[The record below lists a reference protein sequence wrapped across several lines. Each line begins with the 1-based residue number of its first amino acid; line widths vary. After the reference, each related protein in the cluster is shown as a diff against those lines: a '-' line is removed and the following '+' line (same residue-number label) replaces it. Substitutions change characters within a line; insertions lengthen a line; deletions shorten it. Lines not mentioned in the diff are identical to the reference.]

1 MQVILGVFS
10 LFLLSSCGRIE
21 ARIEANDGYQ
31 AYQKKDFSA
40 AVTHYEAALKNS
52 PDDFLILRNLG
63 FAHLSAAR
71 ETKSA
76 EESKAH
82 NNEAIKYL
90 FRIVKEYPEDK
101 ELSALLVD
109 TWTQADRLQEASLYY
124 HEYVTRQPND
134 PEAWRVLGQIEVRRG
149 NYQAALETYEKRLAL
164 LPNDIQIT
172 AGKAILCWEWLRSGG
187 IDSKERAVQIA
198 TMGLEA
204 ALKADQQDPKHPTA
218 LVYAGLLYR
227 QRASHQQDPKEMQ
240 KDLLE
245 AQKVLE
251 RVKARNKGAAES

>member
-21 ARIEANDGYQ
+21 ARIEANDGFQ
-31 AYQKKDFSA
+31 AYQKKDYLSA
-40 AVTHYEAALKNS
+40 IAHYEAALKDS
-52 PDDFLILRNLG
+52 PDDFTVIRNLG

-71 ETKSA
+71 EAKSSEETKH
-76 EESKAH
+76 H
-82 NNEAIKYL
+82 NDEAIQHL
-90 FRIVKEYPEDK
+90 FRLAKEYPEDK

-109 TWTQADRLQEASLYY
+109 TWTQADRLGEAALYY
-124 HEYVTRQPND
+124 HEYVTRLPND

-149 NYQAALETYEKRLAL
+149 NYPAALETFEKRLAL
-164 LPNDIQIT
+164 VPNDIQIT

-187 IDSKERAVQIA
+187 LESNEKAVQIA
-198 TMGLEA
+198 TLGLEA
-204 ALKADQQDPKHPTA
+204 ALRADQQDPKHPTA
-218 LVYAGLLYR
+218 LVYAGLLLR
-227 QRASHQQDPKEMQ
+227 QRASHQQDPKESQ

-251 RVKARNKGAAES
+251 RVKARNKGA

>member
-1 MQVILGVFS
+1 MQVILGVLS

-21 ARIEANDGYQ
+21 ARIESNDGYL
-31 AYQKKDFSA
+31 AYQNKDYLA
-40 AVTHYEAALKNS
+40 AVAHYKEALKNS
-52 PDDFLILRNLG
+52 PDDLKIIKNLG

-71 ETKSA
+71 ESKTTEETKH
-76 EESKAH
+76 H

-90 FRIVKEYPEDK
+90 FQLAKEYPEDK

-109 TWTQADRLQEASLYY
+109 TWTQADRLQEAALYY
-124 HEYVTRQPND
+124 HEYVTRLPND
-134 PEAWRVLGQIEVRRG
+134 SEAWRVLGQIEVRRG
-149 NYQAALETYEKRLAL
+149 NYPAALESYEKRQAL

-187 IDSKERAVQIA
+187 FDSNEKALQIA
-198 TMGLEA
+198 NMGLEA
-204 ALKADQQDPKHPTA
+204 ALKAAKQDPKHPTA

-227 QRASHQQDPKEMQ
+227 QRASHQQDPKESQ
-240 KDLLE
+240 KDLIE

-251 RVKARNKGAAES
+251 RVKAKNKGASES